1 VKKIAQYEAKP
12 FLGKINTLL
21 LLCNKVLENLGKVN
35 NFQKK
40 KSAQSKQSP
49 KMQKFGQ
56 SGHPDQKRQNWV
68 TLNIHKPVND
78 SFFVEVRNVEVQNVK
93 F

>member
-1 VKKIAQYEAKP
+1 
-12 FLGKINTLL
+12 
-21 LLCNKVLENLGKVN
+21 
-35 NFQKK
+35 
-40 KSAQSKQSP
+40 
-49 KMQKFGQ
+49 MQKFGQ